1 MTDSPTYSGGQ
12 LRPTHERQHPD
23 FTTGNLVAL
32 RHGAWSDRLVRP
44 RALEIARALADEGA
58 FPAYLAEPRYRPAV
72 MAYATTL
79 ARIERLET
87 WLEDQAAEGVPMEL
101 EQDGQVKAATGL
113 ELTPDELALIWRE
126 PPNSYWARTA
136 LGHVISARLGVHF
149 YEPAMQEREHTNTH
163 GHDGAMVPVLA
174 AGPGAERF
182 QGLYENTEIPRR
194 IAAVMGL
201 ELRGAGEGAGTGR
214 RSFK

>member
-113 ELTPDELALIWRE
+113 LMALERAADKHRDRLGLSPLA
-126 PPNSYWARTA
+126 A
-136 LGHVISARLGVHF
+136 ARLGRDVAATQVSVTAAL
-149 YEPAMQEREHTNTH
+149 EQRRREAEAQERGGSDE
-163 GHDGAMVPVLA
+163 
-174 AGPGAERF
+174 
-182 QGLYENTEIPRR
+182 
-194 IAAVMGL
+194 
-201 ELRGAGEGAGTGR
+201 
-214 RSFK
+214 